1 MIPAIAEGADAA
13 PIYVSVELSKRS
25 WLVASLSP
33 GSAKVSLST
42 VPAGDGEALY
52 RHLRKLEDRAR
63 AKTAAPAAIRLCFEI
78 GYDGFWLARLLR
90 ARNIDTYVLD
100 PASFLVSRRGKRA
113 KTDRIDAEAM
123 IGILKAYLAGDHS
136 VCRPVTVPT
145 PEEEDARRLMRERG
159 DLVRERTK
167 IISRIRALLA
177 LHGIKHLQAL
187 KGGDWASQL
196 DLMRT
201 GDGRA
206 LPTNL
211 RNQIARCFERLT
223 MLNTQIKQ
231 VEAARAEAI
240 MADDTSFPCPDKAVR
255 LEQLRGIGAN
265 GATMLVSEVFSR
277 DFASRRHLAS
287 FLGLAPSPYSS
298 GNVERDQGIS
308 KAGNRG
314 ARCLM
319 VELAWGWLRYQP
331 SSELTLWYRERFKG
345 KGKRAAKVGV
355 VALARKLLIAL
366 WRFVETGLV
375 PQGAELRGA

>member
-1 MIPAIAEGADAA
+1 MIPVFAESADTA

-33 GSAKVSLST
+33 GTAKVSLST
-42 VPAGDGEALY
+42 LPAGDGEALC
-52 RHLRKLEDRAR
+52 RHLRKLEDRAGT
-63 AKTAAPAAIRLCFEI
+63 KSAAPVAIRLCFEI

-136 VCRPVTVPT
+136 VCRIVTVPT

-159 DLVRERTK
+159 DLIRERTK
-167 IISRIRALLA
+167 IIARIRALLA
-177 LHGIKHLQAL
+177 LHGIAHVQAL
-187 KGGDWASQL
+187 KGGDWATQL
-196 DLMRT
+196 DNMRT

-206 LPTNL
+206 LPPNL
-211 RNQIARCFERLT
+211 RQQITRCFERLAL
-223 MLNTQIKQ
+223 LNTQVKQ
-231 VEAARAEAI
+231 IETARAEALS
-240 MADDTSFPCPDKAVR
+240 AENSSFPCPDKAAR

-265 GATMLVSEVFSR
+265 GATMLVSEVFCR
-277 DFASRRHLAS
+277 QFTSRRHLAS

-298 GNVERDQGIS
+298 GSVDRDQGIS

-375 PQGAELRGA
+375 PHGAELRVA